1 MDIIKTTAKKHDISY
16 QNEFIDDIILN
27 FDKRM
32 LIIFFYLIHKFQ
44 QETDT
49 IEVSVKELKKILG
62 TERKETKAIKKIVEK
77 LYDTTVYYKSG
88 RTVAEDGRIKIGKND
103 YVKDHLFDVLV
114 FPEDS
119 DKLKFII
126 KKRYR
131 KYFLNLKNNFTTTTI
146 ETLKNFNSTQIL
158 IYLQLSRWKNYP
170 DNVEM
175 NWEYFKLNAG
185 FSKGYRNGD
194 VLIKLNGALEKIYE
208 ETGIKI
214 SYEVI
219 RSKNRREILKIIF
232 KINEAIRE
240 LKLMLQ
246 SEKELERKYA
256 KQMLKIMEKEK
267 NYRATEGTE
276 GKVNEHEWR
285 TDRCKGSNEDTEGIK
300 IKGIQYNPE
309 IE

>member
-49 IEVSVKELKKILG
+49 IEVSIKELKKILDANV
-62 TERKETKAIKKIVEK
+62 RSKEYIKKIVEK

-88 RTVAEDGRIKIGKND
+88 KTVTEDGRIKIGEND

-114 FPEDS
+114 FTEDS
-119 DKLKFII
+119 DRLKFVI

-146 ETLKNFNSTQIL
+146 ETLKNLNSTQIL

-170 DNVEM
+170 NNVEM

-194 VLIKLNGALEKIYE
+194 ILIKLNGALERIYE
-208 ETGIKI
+208 ETGMKI
-214 SYEVI
+214 NYEII

-232 KINEAIRE
+232 KINETIRE

-276 GKVNEHEWR
+276 GKVNEHE
-285 TDRCKGSNEDTEGIK
+285 
-300 IKGIQYNPE
+300 
-309 IE
+309 

>member
-77 LYDTTVYYKSG
+77 LYDTTIYYKSG
-88 RTVAEDGRIKIGKND
+88 ETVIEDGHIKIGKND

-119 DKLKFII
+119 DRLKFVI

-131 KYFLNLKNNFTTTTI
+131 KYFLNLKDNFTTTAI
-146 ETLKNFNSTQIL
+146 EILKSLNSTQII

-194 VLIKLNGALEKIYE
+194 VLIKLNEALEKIYE
-208 ETGIKI
+208 ETGMKI
-214 SYEVI
+214 SYEII

-267 NYRATEGTE
+267 NYRATEE
-276 GKVNEHEWR
+276 KE
-285 TDRCKGSNEDTEGIK
+285 K
-300 IKGIQYNPE
+300 
-309 IE
+309 

>member
-32 LIIFFYLIHKFQ
+32 LIVFFYLIHKFQ

-49 IEVSVKELKKILG
+49 IEVSIKELKKILDANV
-62 TERKETKAIKKIVEK
+62 RSKEYIKKLIEK
-77 LYDTTVYYKSG
+77 LYDTTIYYKSG
-88 RTVAEDGRIKIGKND
+88 ETVIEDGHIKIGKND

-119 DKLKFII
+119 DRLKFVI
-126 KKRYR
+126 KRRYR
-131 KYFLNLKNNFTTTTI
+131 KYFMNLQNNFTTTTI
-146 ETLKNFNSTQIL
+146 ETLKNLNSTQIL

-194 VLIKLNGALEKIYE
+194 VLIKLNEALERIYE
-208 ETGIKI
+208 ETGMKI
-214 SYEVI
+214 SYEII

-256 KQMLKIMEKEK
+256 KQLLKIMEKEK
-267 NYRATEGTE
+267 NYRTTEE
-276 GKVNEHEWR
+276 KE
-285 TDRCKGSNEDTEGIK
+285 K
-300 IKGIQYNPE
+300 
-309 IE
+309 

>member
-1 MDIIKTTAKKHDISY
+1 
-16 QNEFIDDIILN
+16 
-27 FDKRM
+27 M

-77 LYDTTVYYKSG
+77 LYDTTIYYKSG
-88 RTVAEDGRIKIGKND
+88 ETVIEDGHIKIGKND

-119 DKLKFII
+119 DRLKFVI

-131 KYFLNLKNNFTTTTI
+131 KYFLNLKDNFTTTAI
-146 ETLKNFNSTQIL
+146 ETLKSLNSTQII

-194 VLIKLNGALEKIYE
+194 VLIKLNEALEKIYE
-208 ETGIKI
+208 ETGMKI
-214 SYEVI
+214 SYEII

-267 NYRATEGTE
+267 NYRATEE
-276 GKVNEHEWR
+276 KE
-285 TDRCKGSNEDTEGIK
+285 K
-300 IKGIQYNPE
+300 
-309 IE
+309 

>member
-77 LYDTTVYYKSG
+77 LYDTTIYYKSG
-88 RTVAEDGRIKIGKND
+88 ETVIEDGHIKIGKND

-119 DKLKFII
+119 DRLKFVI

-131 KYFLNLKNNFTTTTI
+131 KYFLNLKDNFTTTAI
-146 ETLKNFNSTQIL
+146 ETLKSLNSTQII

-194 VLIKLNGALEKIYE
+194 VLIKLNEALEKIYK
-208 ETGIKI
+208 ETGMKI
-214 SYEVI
+214 SYEII

-267 NYRATEGTE
+267 NYRATEE
-276 GKVNEHEWR
+276 KE
-285 TDRCKGSNEDTEGIK
+285 K
-300 IKGIQYNPE
+300 
-309 IE
+309 

>member
-32 LIIFFYLIHKFQ
+32 LIVFFYLIHKFQ

-49 IEVSVKELKKILG
+49 IEVNIKELKKIYDANV
-62 TERKETKAIKKIVEK
+62 RSKEYIKKLIEK
-77 LYDTTVYYKSG
+77 LYDTTIYYKSG
-88 RTVAEDGRIKIGKND
+88 ETVIEDGHIKIGKND

-119 DKLKFII
+119 DRLKFVI
-126 KKRYR
+126 KRRYR
-131 KYFLNLKNNFTTTTI
+131 KYFMNLQNNFTTTTI
-146 ETLKNFNSTQIL
+146 ETLKNLNSTQIL

-175 NWEYFKLNAG
+175 NWEYFKLNTG

-194 VLIKLNGALEKIYE
+194 VLIKLNEALERIYE
-208 ETGIKI
+208 ETGMKI
-214 SYEVI
+214 SYEII

-267 NYRATEGTE
+267 NYRTTEE
-276 GKVNEHEWR
+276 KE
-285 TDRCKGSNEDTEGIK
+285 K
-300 IKGIQYNPE
+300 
-309 IE
+309 

>member
-32 LIIFFYLIHKFQ
+32 LIVFFYLIHKFQ

-49 IEVSVKELKKILG
+49 IEVNIKELKKILDANV
-62 TERKETKAIKKIVEK
+62 RSKEYIKKLIEK
-77 LYDTTVYYKSG
+77 LYDTTIYYKSG
-88 RTVAEDGRIKIGKND
+88 ETVIEDGHIKIGKND

-119 DKLKFII
+119 DRLKFVI

-131 KYFLNLKNNFTTTTI
+131 KYFLNLKDNFTTTAI
-146 ETLKNFNSTQIL
+146 ETLKSLNSTQII

-194 VLIKLNGALEKIYE
+194 VLIKLNEALEKIYE
-208 ETGIKI
+208 ETGMKI
-214 SYEVI
+214 SYEII

-232 KINEAIRE
+232 KINEVIRE

-267 NYRATEGTE
+267 NYRATEE
-276 GKVNEHEWR
+276 KE
-285 TDRCKGSNEDTEGIK
+285 K
-300 IKGIQYNPE
+300 
-309 IE
+309 

>member
-1 MDIIKTTAKKHDISY
+1 MDIIRTTAKKHDISY

-77 LYDTTVYYKSG
+77 LYDTTIYYKSG
-88 RTVAEDGRIKIGKND
+88 ETVIEDGHIKIGKND

-119 DKLKFII
+119 DRLKFVI

-131 KYFLNLKNNFTTTTI
+131 KYFLNLKDNFTTTAI
-146 ETLKNFNSTQIL
+146 ETLKSLNSTQII

-194 VLIKLNGALEKIYE
+194 VLIKLNEALEKIYE
-208 ETGIKI
+208 ETGMKI
-214 SYEVI
+214 SYEII

-246 SEKELERKYA
+246 SGKEIERKYA
-256 KQMLKIMEKEK
+256 RQMLKIMEKEK
-267 NYRATEGTE
+267 NYRVTESTE
-276 GKVNEHEWR
+276 RKVNEDE
-285 TDRCKGSNEDTEGIK
+285 
-300 IKGIQYNPE
+300 
-309 IE
+309 

>member
-1 MDIIKTTAKKHDISY
+1 MDIIRTTAKKHDISY

-49 IEVSVKELKKILG
+49 IEVSIKELKKILG

-77 LYDTTVYYKSG
+77 LYDTTVYYKNDEVI
-88 RTVAEDGRIKIGKND
+88 TEDGRIKIGKND

-119 DKLKFII
+119 DRLKFVI

-131 KYFLNLKNNFTTTTI
+131 KYFLNLQNNFTTTTI
-146 ETLKNFNSTQIL
+146 ETLKNLNSTQIL
-158 IYLQLSRWKNYP
+158 IYLQLSRWKNYF
-170 DNVEM
+170 DDVEM

-194 VLIKLNGALEKIYE
+194 VLIKLNEALEKIYE
-208 ETGIKI
+208 ETGMKI
-214 SYEVI
+214 SYEII

-267 NYRATEGTE
+267 NYRATEE
-276 GKVNEHEWR
+276 KE
-285 TDRCKGSNEDTEGIK
+285 K
-300 IKGIQYNPE
+300 
-309 IE
+309 

>member
-1 MDIIKTTAKKHDISY
+1 MDIIKTTARKHDISY

-131 KYFLNLKNNFTTTTI
+131 KYFLNLKDNFTTTAI
-146 ETLKNFNSTQIL
+146 ETLKSLNSTQII

-175 NWEYFKLNAG
+175 NWEYFKLIAG

-246 SEKELERKYA
+246 SGKEIERKYA

-267 NYRATEGTE
+267 NYRATEE
-276 GKVNEHEWR
+276 KE
-285 TDRCKGSNEDTEGIK
+285 K
-300 IKGIQYNPE
+300 
-309 IE
+309 

>member
-1 MDIIKTTAKKHDISY
+1 MDIIKTATKKHDISY

-49 IEVSVKELKKILG
+49 IEVSIKELKKILG

-77 LYDTTVYYKSG
+77 LYDTTIYYKSG
-88 RTVAEDGRIKIGKND
+88 ETVIEDGHIKIGKND
-103 YVKDHLFDVLV
+103 YVKDHLFDVLL

-119 DKLKFII
+119 DRLKFVI

-131 KYFLNLKNNFTTTTI
+131 KYFLNLKDNFTTTAI
-146 ETLKNFNSTQIL
+146 ETLKSLNSTQII

-175 NWEYFKLNAG
+175 NWEYFRLNSG

-194 VLIKLNGALEKIYE
+194 VLIKLNEALEKIYE
-208 ETGIKI
+208 ETGMKI
-214 SYEVI
+214 SYEII

-267 NYRATEGTE
+267 NYRATEE
-276 GKVNEHEWR
+276 KE
-285 TDRCKGSNEDTEGIK
+285 K
-300 IKGIQYNPE
+300 
-309 IE
+309 

>member
-1 MDIIKTTAKKHDISY
+1 MDIIKTATKKHDISY

-49 IEVSVKELKKILG
+49 IEVSIKELKKILG

-77 LYDTTVYYKSG
+77 LYDTTIYYKSG
-88 RTVAEDGRIKIGKND
+88 ETVIEDGHIKIGKND
-103 YVKDHLFDVLV
+103 YVKDHLFDVLL

-119 DKLKFII
+119 DRLKFVI

-131 KYFLNLKNNFTTTTI
+131 KYFLNLKDNFTTTAI
-146 ETLKNFNSTQIL
+146 ETLKSLNSTQII

-175 NWEYFKLNAG
+175 NWEYFRLNSG

-194 VLIKLNGALEKIYE
+194 VLIKLNEALEKIYE
-208 ETGIKI
+208 ETGMKI
-214 SYEVI
+214 SYEII

-267 NYRATEGTE
+267 NYRVTEE
-276 GKVNEHEWR
+276 KE
-285 TDRCKGSNEDTEGIK
+285 K
-300 IKGIQYNPE
+300 
-309 IE
+309 

>member
-1 MDIIKTTAKKHDISY
+1 MDTRREMDIIKTIAKKHDISY

-44 QETDT
+44 QETNS
-49 IEVSVKELKKILG
+49 IEVDVNELKKILDNKRR
-62 TERKETKAIKKIVEK
+62 EKEYIKKLIEK
-77 LYDTTVYYKSG
+77 LYDTTIYYKNDEAI
-88 RTVAEDGRIKIGKND
+88 TEDGRIKIGKND

-119 DKLKFII
+119 DRLKFVI

-131 KYFLNLKNNFTTTTI
+131 KYFLNLQNNFTTTTI
-146 ETLKNFNSTQIL
+146 ETLKNLNSTQIL
-158 IYLQLSRWKNYP
+158 IYLQLSRWKNYF
-170 DNVEM
+170 DDVEM
-175 NWEYFKLNAG
+175 NWEYFRINAG

-194 VLIKLNGALEKIYE
+194 VLIKLNEALERIYE
-208 ETGIKI
+208 ETGMKI
-214 SYEVI
+214 SYEII

-232 KINEAIRE
+232 KINETIRE

-276 GKVNEHEWR
+276 GKVNEHE
-285 TDRCKGSNEDTEGIK
+285 
-300 IKGIQYNPE
+300 
-309 IE
+309 

>member
-1 MDIIKTTAKKHDISY
+1 
-16 QNEFIDDIILN
+16 
-27 FDKRM
+27 M

-44 QETDT
+44 QETDS
-49 IEVSVKELKKILG
+49 IEVGTKELKKILDVNVRSQ
-62 TERKETKAIKKIVEK
+62 EYIKKIVEK

-88 RTVAEDGRIKIGKND
+88 ETVTEDGRIKIGKND
-103 YVKDHLFDVLV
+103 YVKDHMFDVLV

-146 ETLKNFNSTQIL
+146 ETLKNLNSTQIL

-170 DNVEM
+170 YNVEM

-194 VLIKLNGALEKIYE
+194 VLIKLNRALEKIYE
-208 ETGIKI
+208 ETGMKI

-219 RSKNRREILKIIF
+219 RSKNKREILKIIF

-246 SEKELERKYA
+246 SGKEIERKYA
-256 KQMLKIMEKEK
+256 KQMLKIMEQEK

-276 GKVNEHEWR
+276 RKVNEDER
-285 TDRCKGSNEDTEGIK
+285 
-300 IKGIQYNPE
+300 
-309 IE
+309 

>member
-1 MDIIKTTAKKHDISY
+1 MDIIKTTGKKHDISY

-44 QETDT
+44 QETDS
-49 IEVSVKELKKILG
+49 IEVDINELKKILDNKRR
-62 TERKETKAIKKIVEK
+62 EKEYIKKLIEK
-77 LYDTTVYYKSG
+77 LYDTTIYYKSG
-88 RTVAEDGRIKIGKND
+88 KTVIEDGHIKIGKND
-103 YVKDHLFDVLV
+103 YVKDHLFDVLL
-114 FPEDS
+114 FPEDI
-119 DKLKFII
+119 DRLKFVI
-126 KKRYR
+126 KNMYR
-131 KYFLNLKNNFTTTTI
+131 KYFLNLKDNFTTTAI
-146 ETLKNFNSTQIL
+146 ETLKSLNSTQII

-194 VLIKLNGALEKIYE
+194 VLIKLNEALEKIYK
-208 ETGIKI
+208 ETGMKI
-214 SYEVI
+214 SYEII

-267 NYRATEGTE
+267 NYRATEE
-276 GKVNEHEWR
+276 KE
-285 TDRCKGSNEDTEGIK
+285 K
-300 IKGIQYNPE
+300 
-309 IE
+309 

>member
-1 MDIIKTTAKKHDISY
+1 MDTRREMDIIKTTSKKHDISY

-49 IEVSVKELKKILG
+49 IEVSIKELKKILDANV
-62 TERKETKAIKKIVEK
+62 RSKEYIKKIVEK
-77 LYDTTVYYKSG
+77 LYDTTIYYKSG
-88 RTVAEDGRIKIGKND
+88 ETVIEDGHIKIGKND

-114 FPEDS
+114 FTEDS
-119 DKLKFII
+119 DRLKFVI

-131 KYFLNLKNNFTTTTI
+131 KYFLNLKNNFTTITI
-146 ETLKNFNSTQIL
+146 ETLKNLNSTQIL

-170 DNVEM
+170 NNVEM

-194 VLIKLNGALEKIYE
+194 ILIKLNGALEKIYE
-208 ETGIKI
+208 ETGMKI
-214 SYEVI
+214 NYEVV
-219 RSKNRREILKIIF
+219 RSKNKREILKIIF

-267 NYRATEGTE
+267 NYRATEE
-276 GKVNEHEWR
+276 KE
-285 TDRCKGSNEDTEGIK
+285 K
-300 IKGIQYNPE
+300 
-309 IE
+309 

>member
-1 MDIIKTTAKKHDISY
+1 MDIIRTTAKKHDISY

-49 IEVSVKELKKILG
+49 IEVSIKELKKILG

-77 LYDTTVYYKSG
+77 LYDTTIYYKSG
-88 RTVAEDGRIKIGKND
+88 ETVIEDGHIKIGKND

-119 DKLKFII
+119 DRLKFVI

-131 KYFLNLKNNFTTTTI
+131 KYFLNLKDNFTTTAI
-146 ETLKNFNSTQIL
+146 ETLKSLNSTQII

-194 VLIKLNGALEKIYE
+194 VLIKLNEALEKIYE
-208 ETGIKI
+208 ETGMKI
-214 SYEVI
+214 SYEII

-267 NYRATEGTE
+267 NYRATEE
-276 GKVNEHEWR
+276 KE
-285 TDRCKGSNEDTEGIK
+285 K
-300 IKGIQYNPE
+300 
-309 IE
+309 

>member
-1 MDIIKTTAKKHDISY
+1 MDIIKTTVKKHDISY

-49 IEVSVKELKKILG
+49 IEVSIKELKKILG

-88 RTVAEDGRIKIGKND
+88 RTVVEDGRIKIGKND

-146 ETLKNFNSTQIL
+146 ETLKNLNSTQIL

-170 DNVEM
+170 NNVEM

-246 SEKELERKYA
+246 SGKEIERKYA
-256 KQMLKIMEKEK
+256 RQMLKIMEKEK
-267 NYRATEGTE
+267 NYRVTEE
-276 GKVNEHEWR
+276 KE
-285 TDRCKGSNEDTEGIK
+285 K
-300 IKGIQYNPE
+300 
-309 IE
+309 

>member
-1 MDIIKTTAKKHDISY
+1 LDIIKTSTIKKHDISY
-16 QNEFIDDIILN
+16 QNKFIDDIILN

-44 QETDT
+44 QETDS
-49 IEVSVKELKKILG
+49 IEVGTKELKKILDVNVRSQ
-62 TERKETKAIKKIVEK
+62 EYIKKIVEK

-88 RTVAEDGRIKIGKND
+88 ETVTEDGCIKIGKND
-103 YVKDHLFDVLV
+103 YVKDHMFDVLV

-146 ETLKNFNSTQIL
+146 ETLKNLNSTQIL

-170 DNVEM
+170 YNVEM

-194 VLIKLNGALEKIYE
+194 VLIKLNRALEKIYE
-208 ETGIKI
+208 ETGMKI

-219 RSKNRREILKIIF
+219 RSKNKREILKIIF

-246 SEKELERKYA
+246 SGKEIERKYA
-256 KQMLKIMEKEK
+256 KQMLKIMEQEK

-276 GKVNEHEWR
+276 RKVNEDER
-285 TDRCKGSNEDTEGIK
+285 
-300 IKGIQYNPE
+300 
-309 IE
+309 

>member
-1 MDIIKTTAKKHDISY
+1 LDIIKTTAKKHDISY

-77 LYDTTVYYKSG
+77 LYDTTIYYKNNEAI
-88 RTVAEDGRIKIGKND
+88 TEDGRIKIGKND

-119 DKLKFII
+119 DRLKFVI
-126 KKRYR
+126 KRRYR
-131 KYFLNLKNNFTTTTI
+131 KYFMNLQNNFTTTTI

-246 SEKELERKYA
+246 SGKEIERKYA
-256 KQMLKIMEKEK
+256 RQMLKIMEKEK
-267 NYRATEGTE
+267 NYRVTESTE
-276 GKVNEHEWR
+276 RKVNEDE
-285 TDRCKGSNEDTEGIK
+285 
-300 IKGIQYNPE
+300 
-309 IE
+309 

>member
-32 LIIFFYLIHKFQ
+32 LIVFFYLIHKFQ

-49 IEVSVKELKKILG
+49 IEVNIKELKKILDANV
-62 TERKETKAIKKIVEK
+62 RSKEYIKKLIEK
-77 LYDTTVYYKSG
+77 LYDTTIYYKSG
-88 RTVAEDGRIKIGKND
+88 ETVIEDGHIKIGKND

-119 DKLKFII
+119 DRLKFVI
-126 KKRYR
+126 KRRYR
-131 KYFLNLKNNFTTTTI
+131 KYFMNLQNNFTTTTI
-146 ETLKNFNSTQIL
+146 ETLKNLNSTQIL

-170 DNVEM
+170 DHVEM

-194 VLIKLNGALEKIYE
+194 VLIKLNEALERIYE
-208 ETGIKI
+208 ETGMKI
-214 SYEVI
+214 SYEII

-240 LKLMLQ
+240 LKLMLK

-267 NYRATEGTE
+267 NYRTTEE
-276 GKVNEHEWR
+276 KE
-285 TDRCKGSNEDTEGIK
+285 K
-300 IKGIQYNPE
+300 
-309 IE
+309 

>member
-32 LIIFFYLIHKFQ
+32 LIVFFYLIHKFQ

-49 IEVSVKELKKILG
+49 IEVNIKELKKILDANV
-62 TERKETKAIKKIVEK
+62 RSKEYIKKLIEK
-77 LYDTTVYYKSG
+77 LYDTTIYYKSG
-88 RTVAEDGRIKIGKND
+88 ETVIEDGHIKIGKND

-119 DKLKFII
+119 DRLKFVI
-126 KKRYR
+126 KRRYR
-131 KYFLNLKNNFTTTTI
+131 KYFMNLQNNFTTTTI
-146 ETLKNFNSTQIL
+146 ETLKNLNSTQIL

-194 VLIKLNGALEKIYE
+194 VLIKLNEALERIYE
-208 ETGIKI
+208 ETGMKI
-214 SYEVI
+214 SYEII

-267 NYRATEGTE
+267 NYRTTEE
-276 GKVNEHEWR
+276 KE
-285 TDRCKGSNEDTEGIK
+285 K
-300 IKGIQYNPE
+300 
-309 IE
+309 

>member
-1 MDIIKTTAKKHDISY
+1 MDIIRTTAKKHDISY

-77 LYDTTVYYKSG
+77 LYDTTIYYKSG
-88 RTVAEDGRIKIGKND
+88 ETVIEDGHIKIGEND

-119 DKLKFII
+119 DRLKFVI

-131 KYFLNLKNNFTTTTI
+131 KYFLNLKDNFTTTAI
-146 ETLKNFNSTQIL
+146 ETLKSLNSTQII

-194 VLIKLNGALEKIYE
+194 VLIKLNEALEKIYE
-208 ETGIKI
+208 ETGMKI
-214 SYEVI
+214 SYEII

-232 KINEAIRE
+232 KINEVIRE

-267 NYRATEGTE
+267 NYRATEE
-276 GKVNEHEWR
+276 KE
-285 TDRCKGSNEDTEGIK
+285 K
-300 IKGIQYNPE
+300 
-309 IE
+309 

>member
-49 IEVSVKELKKILG
+49 IEVSIKELKKILDANV
-62 TERKETKAIKKIVEK
+62 RSKEYIKKIVEK

-88 RTVAEDGRIKIGKND
+88 KTVTEDGRIKIGEND

-114 FPEDS
+114 FTEDS
-119 DKLKFII
+119 DRLKFVI

-131 KYFLNLKNNFTTTTI
+131 KYFLNLKNNFTTITI
-146 ETLKNFNSTQIL
+146 ETLKNLNSTQIL

-170 DNVEM
+170 NNVEM

-194 VLIKLNGALEKIYE
+194 ILIKLNGALERIYE
-208 ETGIKI
+208 ETGMKI
-214 SYEVI
+214 NYEII

-232 KINEAIRE
+232 KINETIRE

-276 GKVNEHEWR
+276 GKVNEHE
-285 TDRCKGSNEDTEGIK
+285 
-300 IKGIQYNPE
+300 
-309 IE
+309 

>member
-88 RTVAEDGRIKIGKND
+88 ETVIEDGHIKIGKND

-119 DKLKFII
+119 DRLKFVI

-131 KYFLNLKNNFTTTTI
+131 KYFLNLKDNFTTTAI
-146 ETLKNFNSTQIL
+146 ETLKSLNSTQII

-170 DNVEM
+170 DNVQM

-194 VLIKLNGALEKIYE
+194 VLIKLNEALEKIYE
-208 ETGIKI
+208 ETGMKI
-214 SYEVI
+214 SYEII

-267 NYRATEGTE
+267 NYRATEE
-276 GKVNEHEWR
+276 KE
-285 TDRCKGSNEDTEGIK
+285 K
-300 IKGIQYNPE
+300 
-309 IE
+309 

>member
-1 MDIIKTTAKKHDISY
+1 MDIIKTTVKKHDISY

-49 IEVSVKELKKILG
+49 IEVSIKELKKILG
-62 TERKETKAIKKIVEK
+62 TERKETKAIKKIVDK

-88 RTVAEDGRIKIGKND
+88 RTVVEDGRIKIGKND

-146 ETLKNFNSTQIL
+146 ETLKNLNSTQIL

-194 VLIKLNGALEKIYE
+194 VLIKLNEALEKIYE
-208 ETGIKI
+208 ETGMKI

-246 SEKELERKYA
+246 SGKEIERKYA
-256 KQMLKIMEKEK
+256 RQMLKIMEKEK
-267 NYRATEGTE
+267 NYRVTESTE
-276 GKVNEHEWR
+276 RKVNEDE
-285 TDRCKGSNEDTEGIK
+285 
-300 IKGIQYNPE
+300 
-309 IE
+309 

>member
-114 FPEDS
+114 FSEDS

-146 ETLKNFNSTQIL
+146 ETLKNLNSTQIL

-170 DNVEM
+170 NNVEM

-194 VLIKLNGALEKIYE
+194 ILIKLNGALERIYE
-208 ETGIKI
+208 ETGMKI
-214 SYEVI
+214 NYEII

-267 NYRATEGTE
+267 NYRATEE
-276 GKVNEHEWR
+276 KE
-285 TDRCKGSNEDTEGIK
+285 K
-300 IKGIQYNPE
+300 
-309 IE
+309 

>member
-146 ETLKNFNSTQIL
+146 ETLKNLNSTQIL
-158 IYLQLSRWKNYP
+158 IYLQLNRWKNYP

-246 SEKELERKYA
+246 SGKEIERKYA
-256 KQMLKIMEKEK
+256 RQMLKIMEKEK
-267 NYRATEGTE
+267 NYRVTESTE
-276 GKVNEHEWR
+276 RKVNEDE
-285 TDRCKGSNEDTEGIK
+285 
-300 IKGIQYNPE
+300 
-309 IE
+309 

>member
-1 MDIIKTTAKKHDISY
+1 MDIIKTATKKHDISY

-49 IEVSVKELKKILG
+49 IEVSIKELKKILG

-77 LYDTTVYYKSG
+77 LYDTTIYYKSG
-88 RTVAEDGRIKIGKND
+88 ESVIEDGHIKIGKND
-103 YVKDHLFDVLV
+103 YVKDHLFDVLL

-119 DKLKFII
+119 DRLKFVI

-131 KYFLNLKNNFTTTTI
+131 KYFLNLKDNFTTTAI
-146 ETLKNFNSTQIL
+146 ETLKSLNSTQII

-175 NWEYFKLNAG
+175 NWEYFRLNAG
-185 FSKGYRNGD
+185 FSRGYRNGD
-194 VLIKLNGALEKIYE
+194 VLIKLNEALEKIYE
-208 ETGIKI
+208 ETGMKI
-214 SYEVI
+214 SYEII

-267 NYRATEGTE
+267 NYRATEE
-276 GKVNEHEWR
+276 KE
-285 TDRCKGSNEDTEGIK
+285 K
-300 IKGIQYNPE
+300 
-309 IE
+309 